1 MRNII
6 IVSDFG
12 KFYTLQMMGKIL
24 SICENVRINTIKVE
38 NYSIISAAFIIYQL
52 SKFFNNTIFICVVDP
67 YVGTKR
73 KSIIIEKDKNFFIGP
88 NNGIFSMIKSKKVIE
103 IDEKKFNASK
113 TFHGRDIFAVIAGK
127 ILNGENI
134 ENFGKKKTK
143 IKKINLKNKI
153 LYIDN
158 FGNIITGIK
167 KINAKYK
174 DKLRIKINEKEINA
188 IYVKT
193 FSDEKENFIVYK
205 GSSGF
210 LEIGKFMDNAA
221 KILNVNIGDKVK
233 IYKE

>member
-1 MRNII
+1 MRHII
-6 IVSDFG
+6 IVADFEE
-12 KFYTLQMMGKIL
+12 FYTLQMIGKIL
-24 SICENVRINTIKVE
+24 SYSENASINTIRVG
-38 NYSIISAAFIIYQL
+38 NYSIIGAAFIIYQL
-52 SKFFNNTIFICVVDP
+52 SKIFDNTIFICVVDP

-73 KSIIIEKDKNFFIGP
+73 KSIIIKKDKNFFIGP
-88 NNGIFSMIKSKKVIE
+88 NNGIFSMIKGEKVIE
-103 IDEKKFNASK
+103 IDEKIFNASK

-127 ILNGENI
+127 ILNGESD
-134 ENFGKKKTK
+134 FGKKETK
-143 IKKINLKNKI
+143 IKRIDLRNKI

-167 KINAKYK
+167 RINAKYK
-174 DKLRIKINEKEINA
+174 DEVKIKINEKEIRA

-210 LEIGKFMDNAA
+210 LEIGKFMNNAA
-221 KILNVNIGDKVK
+221 KMLNVNIGDKVK